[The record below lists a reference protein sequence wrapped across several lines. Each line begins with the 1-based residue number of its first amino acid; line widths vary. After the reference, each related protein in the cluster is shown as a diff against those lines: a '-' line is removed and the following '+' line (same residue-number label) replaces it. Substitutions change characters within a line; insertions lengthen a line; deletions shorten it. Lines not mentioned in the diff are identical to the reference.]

1 VRSPICLRRD
11 GCVGVMISVP
21 PPISRFPG
29 SGVSA
34 GGTESPYLDTP
45 PEKRRGRCHS
55 TPRCRKRVFGGH
67 RPRAPSVVGVGP
79 FSPGRSRGAAG
90 GAVGLRMHRRP
101 SPPPRRAGQFR
112 RSCREHPVSLGDLRY
127 NTNGVLLSHLY
138 DGNTTCSRYRTLRH
152 VTRGYVV
159 PSKDYSRP
167 PEEERRAR
175 REWPPTRR
183 GERKAANPNG
193 RR

>member
-1 VRSPICLRRD
+1 
-11 GCVGVMISVP
+11 MISVP

-34 GGTESPYLDTP
+34 GVGDGIPLPRHTP
-45 PEKRRGRCHS
+45 PKRGGGAAIQ
-55 TPRCRKRVFGGH
+55 TPERCRKRVFGGH